1 MIPLHEPSAW
11 LAATDD
17 LPSILSEMLDAT
29 MELQHADF
37 GTLQLYE
44 EASGSLRIATHKGV
58 DQPFLDH
65 FEKVDAGEA
74 SACGLALA
82 AGAPIIIEDVTV
94 DPRYAPHRE
103 IAAATGYRGVQS
115 TPLFDRRTGKLI
127 GMLATQ
133 FRQPHR
139 PSEREL
145 RLTGLFARQAADVLT
160 LKVVEQ
166 RLCESE
172 TQLRAAVNLVGLGRY
187 NWNPQTNELQWDEA
201 VRRMWGLAAGVPPDL
216 ATWRAGIHT
225 DDLARVDAA
234 LEQCV
239 DPRGDGVYD
248 VEYRVVGKD
257 AVVRWIATQGRTTF
271 ENGAPVSFQGVALDV
286 TGRKTAEL
294 QLERRVE
301 ERTRALLR
309 VDRELRA
316 QTEQREKAEAAVEH
330 LQRLD
335 AIGQITSGVAHDF
348 NNLLSIIVLNARL
361 LERNLGDARD
371 RQSLELIRS
380 AAENGTKLTRQ
391 LLTFVR
397 KQRLEPQMMDLN
409 RKIVDASSL
418 LRATLRGSVQLETVL
433 AADLWPVHIDPSQIE
448 SILLNLMI
456 NGRDAMESGGT
467 LTIETFNIVVDEES
481 TRPEALAGGEY
492 VGVTVTDTG
501 VGIPDDVLPH
511 VFEPF
516 FTTKARGE
524 GSGLGLAQILAI
536 TKQAGGG
543 VQIRTRVGRGTSATV
558 FLPRAGAH
566 VATGQSTSVGI
577 DDAEPLRIK
586 KILVVD
592 DDEAVLTTTVLL
604 LEALGFSPIGA
615 GSGGDALRLLA
626 SGVDVDVVLTDFAM
640 PGMTGVELAEA
651 VRAAR
656 PDLPVV
662 LVTGYAERSGSKEFD
677 EKLML
682 QKPYADSELAAKIN
696 FAVTGHRALREASA
710 TSAPLLT

>member
-1 MIPLHEPSAW
+1 MTHQHEPNAR
-11 LAATDD
+11 LTATDD
-17 LPSILSEMLDAT
+17 VSSILTEVLDAT

-37 GTLQLYE
+37 GTIQLYD
-44 EASGSLRIATHKGV
+44 EASGTLRIATHKGV

-65 FEKVDAGEA
+65 FETADAGDA
-74 SACGLALA
+74 SACGLALRT
-82 AGAPIIIEDVTV
+82 GAPILIEDVDV
-94 DPRYAPHRE
+94 DPRYAQDRE
-103 IAAATGYRGVQS
+103 IAAATGYRGVLS
-115 TPLFDRRTGKLI
+115 TPLFDRGTGKPI
-127 GMLATQ
+127 GMLSTQ

-145 RLTGLFARQAADVLT
+145 RLTALYARQAADVLT
-160 LKVVEQ
+160 SKVVEQ
-166 RLCESE
+166 QLRESE
-172 TQLRAAVNLVGLGRY
+172 AQLRAAVSLVGLGRY
-187 NWNPQTNELQWDEA
+187 SWNPRTNELQWDEA
-201 VRRMWGLAAGVPPDL
+201 VRRMWGLPAGVPSDH
-216 ATWRAGIHT
+216 ATWRAGIHP

-248 VEYRVVGKD
+248 VEYRVVGRD
-257 AVVRWIATQGRTTF
+257 GVVRWIATQGRTTF
-271 ENGAPVSFQGVALDV
+271 ENGTPVSFQGVALDV
-286 TGRKTAEL
+286 TSRKMGEL
-294 QLERRVE
+294 ELELRVE
-301 ERTRALLR
+301 ERTRTLLR
-309 VDRELRA
+309 VDRELQA
-316 QTEQREKAEAAVEH
+316 QTEQRERAEAAVEQ

-361 LERNLGDARD
+361 LERKLGDARD

-380 AAENGTKLTRQ
+380 AAENGTNLTRQ
-391 LLTFVR
+391 LLTFLR

-409 RKIVDASSL
+409 RKILDSSSL

-433 AADLWPVHIDPSQIE
+433 AADLWPVHVDASQIE

-467 LTIETFNIVVDEES
+467 LTIATFNILVDEES
-481 TRPEALAGGEY
+481 SGPEALARGEY

-524 GSGLGLAQILAI
+524 GSGLGLAQVLAI
-536 TKQAGGG
+536 AKQVGGG
-543 VQIRTRVGRGTSATV
+543 VQIHTSVGHGTSVTA
-558 FLPRAGAH
+558 FLPRARAL
-566 VATGQSTSVGI
+566 VATAQSTGVGI
-577 DDAEPLRIK
+577 DDSGPSRPK

-592 DDEAVLTTTVLL
+592 DDKAVLTTTLLL
-604 LEALGFSPIGA
+604 LEALGFNPIGA
-615 GSGGDALRLLA
+615 VSGGDALRLLTG
-626 SGVDVDVVLTDFAM
+626 GVDVDVVLTDFAM

-651 VRAAR
+651 VRAVH

-662 LVTGYAERSGSKEFD
+662 LVTGYAERSATKEFD

-682 QKPYADSELAAKIN
+682 QKPYAETDLAAKLN
-696 FAVTGHRALREASA
+696 FAASTHRVQRKPSAS
-710 TSAPLLT
+710 SLS